1 MDRKHFRTN
10 RWWRALPLLL
20 VCLLTAGI
28 VVHAEVAFSDR
39 GMRLWHN
46 ANKATEPF
54 IVMEVLYF
62 DANGTDSYFTT
73 APQYGDK
80 KGPAVYV
87 DDKYI
92 CSPYAELAWDT
103 HQQTAASDID
113 QDGWWVSHNP
123 EITETKQVNTYENND
138 VIIRFYNPH
147 RRSDRPSGE
156 YYVYMFVFLKEMK
169 MGESHKVKIV
179 GKWAVRGSAATEQYK
194 EVTTNNLINP
204 WEAPTA
210 TLTGDKKITVFG
222 SLPTNVAGV
231 TTTVT
236 DAGNATV
243 KTGNTTVGIYTAS
256 TTVPSGYITPS
267 SLGSSKEISG
277 TTTNYNTGTV
287 PAASFDYTYSYKSG
301 GTIPVQYSYPY
312 TFTLDSYTP
321 RFGGTTLP
329 IVYSW
334 FGATYAGFVYPKNV
348 TYELADPWTKK
359 VNVSWEAEETH
370 VKNKSTYDRSKAGT
384 WMIKNLRTNQ
394 TVNINK
400 YATRSGEIAIEN
412 YSVGNNINKDDIY
425 VYFVPKD
432 YSGDPIVS
440 LGDSVQAMI
449 KPSWSFTT
457 LVASENGTEGG
468 GIDLNWSH
476 NAIKDAASNKQY
488 TLILQRCTD
497 YDTSTDTGSWTNINE
512 DIKVKDKTTVDGS
525 YNDKKDQN
533 SNTTYYY
540 RLKAEVMDMVVYSPV
555 ASARIGGSKIKTF
568 SATRGNYS
576 SMVKL
581 QWTVKQAGTS
591 ATNFILQRRPLG
603 SEDERDWADIYTTS
617 GTVTSYSYDDVT
629 ALPGSFNEYQI
640 IIWSTVTDPTTN
652 VTSQVVDDA
661 QKTNGFSVSTGIVSG
676 NIAYGTGTAVE
687 GVKVTLK
694 QQTAD
699 GSLASGMHSL
709 RFSGYGSGLKYES
722 DKETLK
728 ALFDKDFSI
737 QMYLNP
743 NSAVMAENGQEYQL
757 LYVADV
763 LDVKLKCTKSTN
775 DENETTYSY
784 GLSGSI
790 GGDFIT
796 STLAVPAGAWSHLS
810 LVYDSKTKKLTAFLT
825 KADETQ
831 SEVVATPQSVWGTS
845 KASGLFIGNAIAD
858 ATPEGATQPVPTE
871 FASPYPF
878 DGYLDE
884 IRLFTKA
891 LTRQEILRNYNHLL
905 AGNEEGLA
913 IYYPLDEG
921 IEKQDIAYDFSKKN
935 GVSNGRHAKAKVKAS
950 SSTVVPSENELSL
963 MAYTDVNGYYE
974 IRGVPFSGE
983 GTSYSVIPTLGIHE
997 FSPAKQSRYVSI
1009 STLNHSA
1016 VDFKDVSSFPVSGT
1030 VFYAGTDYPLEG
1042 ATFYVDGTICA
1053 KDGEMIESDAKG
1065 EFTISVPIGDHF
1077 ITVKKNGHVF
1087 ANAGRYPVDPNEV
1100 GTKHTF
1106 DREIKNLEFIDETLV
1121 NFTGRV
1127 VGGAIEGEKSV
1138 GFGLSANNIGVT
1150 ELVLSPLNSIPR
1162 MNVVKQVTE
1171 TTYSYETNTETVP
1184 IASATDRIAST
1195 AWRGAGENCSKLYI
1209 RTDAATGEFSAML
1222 PPLEYAIESMRVV
1235 STGQKVGD
1243 PVTVDLSNPLL
1254 EYTDTLFN
1262 DDGSYMVYTYNTM
1275 IKKVYHSKPTFIVMQ
1290 EDHYDK
1296 QTKTNDGAFGIQRY
1310 VIQEK
1315 NDSLVI
1321 DDFYSF
1327 DGNGK
1332 PVYKYGGTNGAA
1344 VFVMNNR
1351 YTFEIEAYEEY
1362 ENADV
1367 APAVTDRVPLAG
1379 TVVTINNALSNDQIV
1394 YGGEPTEVNGVTIKE
1409 GEVYELKSNQLA
1421 LNDEGR
1427 NTYSWVA
1434 GMPNILPPYSRTITI
1449 SYDID
1454 DRTYPWSGNG
1464 MEGVIL
1470 GSLPTG
1476 NNFVTSGP
1484 DVVDM
1489 ILRDPPGSGS
1499 SAEWTSGTIKSLTQ
1513 AKMAAQNLEGH
1524 VNTESKLGCET
1535 EVATGAPGFYKVEEA
1550 DAKYDLE
1557 VGLICKEEFE
1567 GGDTFSRT
1575 IEVTKTISTS
1585 DESDYVGA
1593 QGDVFV
1599 GQATNVLFGS
1609 ARSVGFHRVANTN
1622 DAELQVEEVVAT
1634 GLSFGTM
1641 FNYTQNYIENDLI
1654 PNLEKLRNSYLTYTL
1669 PADTADYVN
1678 NGSKPVYLTT
1688 LQPGDLGYGSDNHDK
1703 TIWRDRAK
1711 ATISPVGP
1719 SYKMVV
1725 PASKT
1730 ESFTDTV
1737 MWCNSQIANWK
1748 NYLAL
1753 NEQEKAEAF
1762 ENRNDKDVVREYKN
1776 FSFDSGTRITNSFEK
1791 QEEEGYHIM
1800 VHGEAGVHVNF
1811 KTGFGINGAGV
1822 MLDVGTDVT
1831 AGYKHER
1838 DSTDTDVLGFS
1849 YTLAESGTNDALSV
1863 DVYDYG
1869 KYSPIFRTRGGQTS
1883 DPYEGKVVTKYYQPG
1898 TTIMEATMQV
1908 EVPQIE
1914 VNVSLLTDVPTGSP
1928 ANYTLT
1934 LGNAS
1939 EVNKDV
1945 TYKLF
1950 VLDGTNP
1957 DGAQI
1962 SVDGQVLTEGRLIN
1976 VPGGQKVSKSLQLR
1990 QTQLD
1995 VLDYLGCKEENDELC
2010 GKGIGIVFASVS
2022 QPEDIADTVFIAAKF
2037 TPSSS
2042 PVELAL
2048 SNTIMN
2054 NSTGSNL
2061 TLTFSGFDRNYRNLK
2076 AFRLQ
2081 YKQQGTAN
2089 WIQFREYV
2097 LGERTGDQV
2106 QLPKEGASVRCE
2118 WSMEPL
2124 PDGEYL
2130 FRVVSASDN
2139 GKNEEVYRYS
2149 NEVALVKDMQNPTP
2163 LGQPEPADGVLDIG
2177 DDLSVTFNEIILNG
2191 ELTKTKNFRVT
2202 GVLNGAKV
2210 AHWTALSLQN
2220 TENAA
2225 AATEAAINLAGKDFS
2240 FDAWV
2245 NLTSGGGTLLSHGNG
2260 STKFT
2265 VGTDAS
2271 GKLVVGIGK
2280 ETYTSKNS
2288 VPTGKWAFLTLSFKN
2303 TETGCVLNA
2312 SVADDANTTNLFID
2326 QAVVSYNGNGPL
2338 AVGLSAKGSIHE
2350 LLLWDEAHD
2359 MTTALLNRS
2368 ITKKPSTRHLIGYWK
2383 MDEGEGTEIRDYSR
2397 NRHMTM
2403 PDATWYLNNA
2413 NKAVTLDG
2421 SHFVSINASQLPVCV
2436 DDDYAVEFWMKGAS
2450 QSDAQLLQM
2459 GEVALWVKA
2468 DGTLQLTGRGAY
2480 GDESVLATSA
2490 SGLTDNTWHHVAL
2503 NVLRQGSAAVYV
2515 DGKRCLVASASNV
2528 GSITTNNLIVG
2539 ARRVTQQASTG
2550 QYVFNRPFAGL
2561 IDEVRVWNATMNGEL
2576 LVANRKVRL
2585 TGKEDG
2591 LVAYYPFET
2600 QTIDSGNQVQ
2610 AVNSNADLTGSGL
2623 TAQTFNLYAE
2633 SASLSFTDEA
2643 PAMRQKP
2650 TETNVSFTFVASNEK
2665 VVITIDED
2673 PATIEGCTLHFTVQG
2688 VRDVNGNSSVPAVWS
2703 AYVNRNE
2710 LVWADDALALTQ
2722 PVRTT
2727 SSVTATIV
2735 NKGGKQQM
2743 WTLAGLPS
2751 WLTASAEYGTTN
2763 PLSET
2768 KVTFSV
2774 SEGAAVGNYEETI
2787 YLVAAGGIET
2797 PLTLHV
2803 KVTGNVPE
2811 WTVNPKDF
2819 ELAMSL
2825 IGRLDILGL
2834 ESEDEDDIV
2843 AAFVGEECRGV
2854 AHPVY
2859 NKRYDSYYVTMDI
2872 YSNQSETVTF
2882 RAYDASA
2889 GIIYPLVDA
2898 DNAQSI
2904 TFEQF
2909 ALKGSYATPVN
2920 LAAQDKIEQSIQ
2932 LGKGWNWLSLG
2943 ITTDDMSVPAVLS
2956 GIIDDVMTVK
2966 GQTIEEPLYI
2976 LDEGTFDN
2984 YSENDILSN
2993 TKMYAVQ
3000 MAADRTLRIVGRR
3013 INPDATKIS
3022 LEPGWN
3028 WIGYYGL
3035 QLSSVTDAFA
3045 GMSPVDGDFV
3055 KAQTG
3060 VAYYDSYAWEG
3071 SLATLIPGQGYVV
3084 NSSKA
3089 VAFSYPAKS
3098 LASWAPGRTAHGAD
3112 VSSAAMAGAA
3122 KANSRKRADDVT
3134 VFTPVDYHRYSSNMV
3149 LVAKVEM
3156 EGEPL
3161 SGVELGVFAGD
3172 ECRSTVVTGDDGMAC
3187 LLIPGDDDATLT
3199 FRVALSETLQGEAEE
3214 TVDYKTDAV
3223 IGSRRDPFVIRV
3235 TTTGI
3240 DSLAAVEGEVVWY
3253 DLSGRRLEGAPTDK
3267 GVYIATV
3274 TSKKIKKL
3282 VIRN

>member
-28 VVHAEVAFSDR
+28 DVHAEAAFSDR

-194 EVTTNNLINP
+194 EVTTNSLINP

-222 SLPTNVAGV
+222 TLPTNVAGV

-267 SLGSSKEISG
+267 NLGSSKEISG

-329 IVYSW
+329 VVYSW

-476 NAIKDAASNKQY
+476 NALEDAASNKQY
-488 TLILQRCTD
+488 TLILQRCVD
-497 YDTSTDTGSWTNINE
+497 YDTSTDTGNWTNINE

-640 IIWSTVTDPTTN
+640 IIWSTVTDPATN

-661 QKTNGFSVSTGIVSG
+661 QKTNGFSVATGIVSG

-699 GSLASGMHSL
+699 GTLASGMRSL

-728 ALFDKDFSI
+728 ALFDKDFSF

-743 NSAVMAENGQEYQL
+743 NGTVMAENGKEYQL

-790 GGDFIT
+790 GGASIT
-796 STLAVPAGAWSHLS
+796 SATLTVPAGAWSHLS

-825 KADETQ
+825 KADEAQ
-831 SEVVATPQSVWGTS
+831 SEVVATPQSASIWGTS
-845 KASGLFIGNAIAD
+845 EASGLFIGNAIRD
-858 ATPEGATQPVPTE
+858 ATPAGESQPVPTE

-891 LTRQEILRNYNHLL
+891 LTEQEILRNYNHLL
-905 AGNEEGLA
+905 AGSEEGLA

-921 IEKQDIAYDFSKKN
+921 IAKQDIAYDFSKKN

-950 SSTVVPSENELSL
+950 STTVVPSENELSL

-997 FSPAKQSRYVSI
+997 FSPAKQSRYVS
-1009 STLNHSA
+1009 STTLNHSA

-1042 ATFYVDGTICA
+1042 ATFYVDGTVCA

-1087 ANAGRYPVDPNEV
+1087 ADAGRYPADPNEV

-1127 VGGAIEGEKSV
+1127 AGGAIEGEKSV

-1150 ELVLSPLNSIPR
+1150 ELVLTPLNSIPR
-1162 MNVVKQVTE
+1162 MNVVKQVTG
-1171 TTYSYETNTETVP
+1171 TTYSYETGTVEVP

-1195 AWRGAGENCSKLYI
+1195 AWRGAGEDCCSKLYI

-1235 STGQKVGD
+1235 ATGQKVGD

-1254 EYTDTLFN
+1254 EYTDTLFD

-1275 IKKVYHSKPTFIVMQ
+1275 MKKVYHSRPTFIVTQ
-1290 EDHYDK
+1290 EDHYDN

-1310 VIQEK
+1310 VIREK

-1351 YTFEIEAYEEY
+1351 YTFEMEAYEEY
-1362 ENADV
+1362 VNADV

-1379 TVVTINNALSNDQIV
+1379 TVVTISNALSNDQIV
-1394 YGGEPTEVNGVTIKE
+1394 YGGEPTEVDGVTIRE

-1434 GMPNILPPYSRTITI
+1434 GMPNIL
-1449 SYDID
+1449 
-1454 DRTYPWSGNG
+1454 
-1464 MEGVIL
+1464 
-1470 GSLPTG
+1470 
-1476 NNFVTSGP
+1476 
-1484 DVVDM
+1484 
-1489 ILRDPPGSGS
+1489 
-1499 SAEWTSGTIKSLTQ
+1499 
-1513 AKMAAQNLEGH
+1513 
-1524 VNTESKLGCET
+1524 
-1535 EVATGAPGFYKVEEA
+1535 
-1550 DAKYDLE
+1550 
-1557 VGLICKEEFE
+1557 LI
-1567 GGDTFSRT
+1567 
-1575 IEVTKTISTS
+1575 
-1585 DESDYVGA
+1585 
-1593 QGDVFV
+1593 
-1599 GQATNVLFGS
+1599 
-1609 ARSVGFHRVANTN
+1609 
-1622 DAELQVEEVVAT
+1622 
-1634 GLSFGTM
+1634 
-1641 FNYTQNYIENDLI
+1641 
-1654 PNLEKLRNSYLTYTL
+1654 
-1669 PADTADYVN
+1669 
-1678 NGSKPVYLTT
+1678 
-1688 LQPGDLGYGSDNHDK
+1688 
-1703 TIWRDRAK
+1703 
-1711 ATISPVGP
+1711 
-1719 SYKMVV
+1719 
-1725 PASKT
+1725 
-1730 ESFTDTV
+1730 
-1737 MWCNSQIANWK
+1737 
-1748 NYLAL
+1748 
-1753 NEQEKAEAF
+1753 
-1762 ENRNDKDVVREYKN
+1762 
-1776 FSFDSGTRITNSFEK
+1776 
-1791 QEEEGYHIM
+1791 
-1800 VHGEAGVHVNF
+1800 
-1811 KTGFGINGAGV
+1811 
-1822 MLDVGTDVT
+1822 
-1831 AGYKHER
+1831 
-1838 DSTDTDVLGFS
+1838 
-1849 YTLAESGTNDALSV
+1849 
-1863 DVYDYG
+1863 
-1869 KYSPIFRTRGGQTS
+1869 
-1883 DPYEGKVVTKYYQPG
+1883 
-1898 TTIMEATMQV
+1898 
-1908 EVPQIE
+1908 
-1914 VNVSLLTDVPTGSP
+1914 
-1928 ANYTLT
+1928 
-1934 LGNAS
+1934 
-1939 EVNKDV
+1939 
-1945 TYKLF
+1945 
-1950 VLDGTNP
+1950 
-1957 DGAQI
+1957 
-1962 SVDGQVLTEGRLIN
+1962 
-1976 VPGGQKVSKSLQLR
+1976 
-1990 QTQLD
+1990 
-1995 VLDYLGCKEENDELC
+1995 
-2010 GKGIGIVFASVS
+2010 
-2022 QPEDIADTVFIAAKF
+2022 
-2037 TPSSS
+2037 
-2042 PVELAL
+2042 
-2048 SNTIMN
+2048 
-2054 NSTGSNL
+2054 
-2061 TLTFSGFDRNYRNLK
+2061 
-2076 AFRLQ
+2076 
-2081 YKQQGTAN
+2081 
-2089 WIQFREYV
+2089 
-2097 LGERTGDQV
+2097 
-2106 QLPKEGASVRCE
+2106 
-2118 WSMEPL
+2118 
-2124 PDGEYL
+2124 
-2130 FRVVSASDN
+2130 
-2139 GKNEEVYRYS
+2139 
-2149 NEVALVKDMQNPTP
+2149 
-2163 LGQPEPADGVLDIG
+2163 
-2177 DDLSVTFNEIILNG
+2177 
-2191 ELTKTKNFRVT
+2191 
-2202 GVLNGAKV
+2202 
-2210 AHWTALSLQN
+2210 
-2220 TENAA
+2220 
-2225 AATEAAINLAGKDFS
+2225 
-2240 FDAWV
+2240 
-2245 NLTSGGGTLLSHGNG
+2245 
-2260 STKFT
+2260 
-2265 VGTDAS
+2265 
-2271 GKLVVGIGK
+2271 
-2280 ETYTSKNS
+2280 
-2288 VPTGKWAFLTLSFKN
+2288 
-2303 TETGCVLNA
+2303 
-2312 SVADDANTTNLFID
+2312 
-2326 QAVVSYNGNGPL
+2326 
-2338 AVGLSAKGSIHE
+2338 
-2350 LLLWDEAHD
+2350 
-2359 MTTALLNRS
+2359 
-2368 ITKKPSTRHLIGYWK
+2368 
-2383 MDEGEGTEIRDYSR
+2383 
-2397 NRHMTM
+2397 
-2403 PDATWYLNNA
+2403 
-2413 NKAVTLDG
+2413 
-2421 SHFVSINASQLPVCV
+2421 
-2436 DDDYAVEFWMKGAS
+2436 
-2450 QSDAQLLQM
+2450 
-2459 GEVALWVKA
+2459 
-2468 DGTLQLTGRGAY
+2468 
-2480 GDESVLATSA
+2480 
-2490 SGLTDNTWHHVAL
+2490 
-2503 NVLRQGSAAVYV
+2503 
-2515 DGKRCLVASASNV
+2515 
-2528 GSITTNNLIVG
+2528 
-2539 ARRVTQQASTG
+2539 
-2550 QYVFNRPFAGL
+2550 
-2561 IDEVRVWNATMNGEL
+2561 
-2576 LVANRKVRL
+2576 
-2585 TGKEDG
+2585 
-2591 LVAYYPFET
+2591 
-2600 QTIDSGNQVQ
+2600 
-2610 AVNSNADLTGSGL
+2610 
-2623 TAQTFNLYAE
+2623 
-2633 SASLSFTDEA
+2633 
-2643 PAMRQKP
+2643 
-2650 TETNVSFTFVASNEK
+2650 
-2665 VVITIDED
+2665 
-2673 PATIEGCTLHFTVQG
+2673 
-2688 VRDVNGNSSVPAVWS
+2688 
-2703 AYVNRNE
+2703 
-2710 LVWADDALALTQ
+2710 
-2722 PVRTT
+2722 
-2727 SSVTATIV
+2727 
-2735 NKGGKQQM
+2735 
-2743 WTLAGLPS
+2743 
-2751 WLTASAEYGTTN
+2751 
-2763 PLSET
+2763 
-2768 KVTFSV
+2768 
-2774 SEGAAVGNYEETI
+2774 
-2787 YLVAAGGIET
+2787 
-2797 PLTLHV
+2797 
-2803 KVTGNVPE
+2803 
-2811 WTVNPKDF
+2811 
-2819 ELAMSL
+2819 
-2825 IGRLDILGL
+2825 
-2834 ESEDEDDIV
+2834 
-2843 AAFVGEECRGV
+2843 
-2854 AHPVY
+2854 
-2859 NKRYDSYYVTMDI
+2859 
-2872 YSNQSETVTF
+2872 
-2882 RAYDASA
+2882 
-2889 GIIYPLVDA
+2889 
-2898 DNAQSI
+2898 
-2904 TFEQF
+2904 
-2909 ALKGSYATPVN
+2909 
-2920 LAAQDKIEQSIQ
+2920 
-2932 LGKGWNWLSLG
+2932 
-2943 ITTDDMSVPAVLS
+2943 
-2956 GIIDDVMTVK
+2956 
-2966 GQTIEEPLYI
+2966 
-2976 LDEGTFDN
+2976 
-2984 YSENDILSN
+2984 
-2993 TKMYAVQ
+2993 
-3000 MAADRTLRIVGRR
+3000 
-3013 INPDATKIS
+3013 
-3022 LEPGWN
+3022 
-3028 WIGYYGL
+3028 
-3035 QLSSVTDAFA
+3035 
-3045 GMSPVDGDFV
+3045 
-3055 KAQTG
+3055 
-3060 VAYYDSYAWEG
+3060 
-3071 SLATLIPGQGYVV
+3071 
-3084 NSSKA
+3084 
-3089 VAFSYPAKS
+3089 
-3098 LASWAPGRTAHGAD
+3098 
-3112 VSSAAMAGAA
+3112 
-3122 KANSRKRADDVT
+3122 
-3134 VFTPVDYHRYSSNMV
+3134 
-3149 LVAKVEM
+3149 
-3156 EGEPL
+3156 
-3161 SGVELGVFAGD
+3161 
-3172 ECRSTVVTGDDGMAC
+3172 
-3187 LLIPGDDDATLT
+3187 
-3199 FRVALSETLQGEAEE
+3199 
-3214 TVDYKTDAV
+3214 
-3223 IGSRRDPFVIRV
+3223 
-3235 TTTGI
+3235 
-3240 DSLAAVEGEVVWY
+3240 
-3253 DLSGRRLEGAPTDK
+3253 
-3267 GVYIATV
+3267 
-3274 TSKKIKKL
+3274 
-3282 VIRN
+3282 